1 MASNIRVKTEKFRA
15 INDAD
20 IIIDGITLVAGE
32 NGCGKSTISKLLY
45 FLFKTVSNYD
55 IVVKQKLN
63 NSLRDVLRFLEI
75 FQQEIV
81 YSQSDRKI
89 RDEYRKEI
97 EELRRSLFYSD
108 FLLEESEK
116 WIALID
122 KVEYL
127 YSNYSK
133 KEDENLFR
141 NSNSVGSRI
150 NRLNRIIKEILREDY
165 NVEDYRQ
172 AFSNVKQLV
181 IDKFKEAKGKI
192 DSRPTSIF
200 TEELAKVFTDSKL
213 PKKFDVF
220 EYEDIIV
227 SLEKSNL
234 SIPFSIDQAIYI
246 DTPMMLSIEQSHNEY
261 WDDLNELLL
270 DDRSK
275 NENPISEII
284 SKEIIKGDI
293 EYEEGIFV
301 TDEFKF
307 KREDGSVFNLLDVAT
322 GIKSFSI
329 LQLLLK
335 NGHLNNKTLM
345 IIDEPESHLH
355 PQWIIEY
362 ARIIV
367 LLNKHFGVKFFLASH
382 NPDMVQAI
390 RYISEKENILDDVN
404 FYLAKKEE
412 GKYVYNYEFLQK
424 EIDPIFESFNIALDR
439 INKYGI

>member
-1 MASNIRVKTEKFRA
+1 MASNIRIKTEKFRA
-15 INDAD
+15 INSAD
-20 IIIDGITLVAGE
+20 IIINGITLVAGE

-81 YSQSDRKI
+81 YSQNDRKV

-97 EELRRSLFYSD
+97 EELRRSLFDSD
-108 FLLEESEK
+108 FLLDESDK
-116 WIALID
+116 WISLID

-127 YSNYSK
+127 YSTYSRQEESK
-133 KEDENLFR
+133 LYKNE
-141 NSNSVGSRI
+141 NSVGSRI
-150 NRLNRIIKEILREDY
+150 NRLNRIIKQILKEDY

-172 AFSNVKQLV
+172 AFTNVKNLV

-200 TEELAKVFTDSKL
+200 TEELSKVFTDSKL

-220 EYEDIIV
+220 EFDDIIV
-227 SLEKSNL
+227 SLDKSNL
-234 SIPFSIDQAIYI
+234 SIPFSIDQVIYI
-246 DTPMMLSIEQSHNEY
+246 DTPMMLSIEDSPNEY
-261 WDDLNELLL
+261 WDDLNNLLL
-270 DDRSK
+270 DDSRKQS
-275 NENPISEII
+275 NSISEII
-284 SKEIIKGDI
+284 SKEITKGEV
-293 EYEEGIFV
+293 EYEDGIFV
-301 TDEFKF
+301 ADEFKF
-307 KREDGSVFNLLDVAT
+307 KRQDGAIFNLLDVAT

-335 NGHLNNKTLM
+335 NGHLNEKTLM

-382 NPDMVQAI
+382 NPDLVQAI
-390 RYISEKENILDDVN
+390 RYISEKEEILDDVN
-404 FYLAKKEE
+404 FYLAKKED
-412 GKYVYNYEFLQK
+412 GKFVYNYEFLNK

-439 INKYGI
+439 INKYGV

>member
-1 MASNIRVKTEKFRA
+1 MASNIRINTEKFRA
-15 INDAD
+15 INSAD
-20 IIIDGITLVAGE
+20 IIINGITLVAGE

-81 YSQSDRKI
+81 YSQNNRKV
-89 RDEYRKEI
+89 RDEFRKEI
-97 EELRRSLFYSD
+97 EEIRRSLFDSD
-108 FLLEESEK
+108 FLLDESEK
-116 WIALID
+116 WISLID

-127 YSNYSK
+127 YTTYSRQ
-133 KEDENLFR
+133 EESHLFK
-141 NSNSVGSRI
+141 NENSVISRI
-150 NRLNRIIKEILREDY
+150 NRLNRIIKQILKEDY

-172 AFSNVKQLV
+172 AFSNVKNLV

-200 TEELAKVFTDSKL
+200 TEELSKIFTENKL
-213 PKKFDVF
+213 PKRFDVF
-220 EYEDIIV
+220 EFDDIIV
-227 SLEKSNL
+227 SLDKNNL

-246 DTPMMLSIEQSHNEY
+246 DTPMMLLIEDSPNEY
-261 WDDLNELLL
+261 WDDLNNLLL
-270 DDRSK
+270 DDSK
-275 NENPISEII
+275 KQSNSISEII
-284 SKEIIKGDI
+284 SKEITKGEV
-293 EYEEGIFV
+293 EYEDGIFV

-307 KREDGSVFNLLDVAT
+307 KRQDGAIFNLLDVAT

-335 NGHLNNKTLM
+335 NGHLNEKTLM

-367 LLNKHFGVKFFLASH
+367 LLNKHYGVKFFLASH
-382 NPDMVQAI
+382 NPDLVQAI
-390 RYISEKENILDDVN
+390 RYISEKEGILDDVN
-404 FYLAKKEE
+404 FYLAKKID
-412 GKYVYNYEFLQK
+412 GKFIYNYEFLNK
-424 EIDPIFESFNIALDR
+424 EINPIFESFNIALDR

>member
-284 SKEIIKGDI
+284 SKEIIKGDV

-367 LLNKHFGVKFFLASH
+367 LLNKYFGVKFFLASH